1 MKTIEILILFFVL
14 ASLFSCSKEDDENS
28 DLDFKVLGITSVTIN
43 EKQFS
48 VSNGALLHINN
59 SDNITIIDMQT
70 TMSIKQTQIEYVV
83 WTNSQEASSVSVAS
97 RYSDVSITV
106 NVKTGDNNTSSVLVT
121 RNGYDE
127 QLIYKFTFIQFSH

>member
-14 ASLFSCSKEDDENS
+14 ASLFSCSKGDDENS

-48 VSNGALLHINN
+48 VSNGALLDINN